1 VAAALMSHYFLY
13 DRGDKADLGRFLER
27 HVPGDW
33 AQPWQGK
40 VGASGWMSVRA
51 AVTALVQSRT
61 LSELLQCCIAF
72 RGDVD
77 TVAAIALAAAACSAE
92 IIPDLPQQLHQG
104 LEDGAYG
111 YRYIQQLDMELLALG
126 RKK

>member
-1 VAAALMSHYFLY
+1 
-13 DRGDKADLGRFLER
+13 
-27 HVPGDW
+27 
-33 AQPWQGK
+33 
-40 VGASGWMSVRA
+40 
-51 AVTALVQSRT
+51 
-61 LSELLQCCIAF
+61 LLQCCIAF

-92 IIPDLPQQLHQG
+92 ITADLPQQLHRE